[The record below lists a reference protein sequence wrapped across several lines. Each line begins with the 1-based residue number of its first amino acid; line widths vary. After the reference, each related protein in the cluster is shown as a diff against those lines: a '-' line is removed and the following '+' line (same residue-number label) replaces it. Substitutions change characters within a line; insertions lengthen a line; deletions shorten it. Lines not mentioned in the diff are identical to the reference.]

1 MNEVNNSHK
10 LNVTQKN
17 ALFTG
22 LEQQGKWK
30 DEILLELGNFLEISS
45 KNKERASAIS
55 IGSLLHWVKPAV
67 LHNQYLFIKN
77 KGDIDY
83 SGYIMWA
90 WVDDDTLNQYMKAD
104 RFVIHPMNWN
114 EGENLIIIDFL
125 YNDSSRLNSII
136 KSLYRKARYSTK
148 SNIKD
153 IYICIRDS
161 NGLVV
166 RTNKRCIYGH

>member
-1 MNEVNNSHK
+1 MNEINNSHK
-10 LNVTQKN
+10 LNITQKN
-17 ALFTG
+17 ALLTG

-45 KNKERASAIS
+45 KSKERASIS
-55 IGSLLHWVKPAV
+55 IGSFLHWVKPAV
-67 LHNQYLFIKN
+67 LHNQYVFIKN
-77 KGDIDY
+77 QGDIDY
-83 SGYIMWA
+83 SGYVMWA

-114 EGENLIIIDFL
+114 EGENLIIVDFL
-125 YNDSSRLNSII
+125 YNDSSRRNSII
-136 KSLYRKARYSTK
+136 KSLYRKARYQIK
-148 SNIKD
+148 SNVKD

-166 RTNKRCIYGH
+166 RTNKRCIYGR